1 MARFYVGRLRDG
13 EEVKEVL
20 LWDAQSSPP
29 SPPLGA
35 LPPPAPAS
43 DAPALRDFDL
53 TTHLR
58 AIGHVVDDDVDH
70 YLCDLI
76 ERSWDERTMRH

>member
-1 MARFYVGRLRDG
+1 MARFYVGRLQDG
-13 EEVKEVL
+13 QEVVEVL
-20 LWDAQSSPP
+20 LWAAQGGPP
-29 SPPLGA
+29 SPPLGE
-35 LPPPAPAS
+35 LLPAPGS

-53 TTHLR
+53 TRHLR
-58 AIGHVVDDDVDH
+58 QIGHVVDDDVDH

>member
-13 EEVKEVL
+13 EEVVEVL
-20 LWDAQSSPP
+20 LWDAQGGPPSSPLAR
-29 SPPLGA
+29 PL
-35 LPPPAPAS
+35 PAAAS
-43 DAPALRDFDL
+43 DAPARRDFDL
-53 TTHLR
+53 APHLR
-58 AIGHVVDDDVDH
+58 QIGHGVDDDVDH

>member
-13 EEVKEVL
+13 EEMVQVL
-20 LWDAQSSPP
+20 LWDARSSPP
-29 SPPLGA
+29 PPLPDGLHA
-35 LPPPAPAS
+35 APRS
-43 DAPALRDFDL
+43 DAPARRDLDL
-53 TTHLR
+53 ATHLR
-58 AIGHVVDDDVDH
+58 QIGHVVDDDVDH